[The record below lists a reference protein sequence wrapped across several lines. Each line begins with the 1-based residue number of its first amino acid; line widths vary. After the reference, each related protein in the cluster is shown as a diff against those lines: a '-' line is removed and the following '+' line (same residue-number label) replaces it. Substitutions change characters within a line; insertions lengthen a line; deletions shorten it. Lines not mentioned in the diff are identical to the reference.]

1 MNYLYYILLE
11 VEFNAEVFSK
21 ERLFKENHNPIENLF
36 SECFCIGQLY
46 HSYGWLLGKVW
57 IKQTT
62 EHIVDNSTICLLT
75 LSRCLTDYE

>member
-36 SECFCIGQLY
+36 AECFGIGQLY
-46 HSYGWLLGKVW
+46 HSYG
-57 IKQTT
+57 
-62 EHIVDNSTICLLT
+62 
-75 LSRCLTDYE
+75 